1 MDKESNL
8 MRNMGLKFK
17 LIIYFLVANM
27 LALLV
32 INAIFMLSAVSY
44 GKNRFISDMDYAVQ
58 NGFAQSV
65 QSIMSSSSRDFVKRY
80 RLEQLIS
87 ESSGSLRLG
96 GGRNCYVI
104 DGVNGSVLAS
114 SDSPET
120 ALDTTP
126 NLDAALSKHT
136 KGASVSL
143 TARYSDYAYY
153 IMSGSDSD
161 GYIIYIKDDNSALNS
176 LLHNFIVI
184 SIWILVIGGILTV
197 LYVTIVSRT
206 ITIPLKR
213 LIKRA
218 ENFSK
223 GRYDASVEPERGD
236 EIGVL
241 TQTFNNVGVVMSSS
255 INQKVAEKHKVDVI
269 MEHVTNGIMAFDTDQ
284 NLIHINSAAKRML
297 KIEGD
302 TDDLKFDSFFESLH
316 VDICMAE
323 FMYLEKYATEIRDI
337 SIDMSHIRAY
347 YVPFKMENERTA
359 GVVCVF
365 EDFTEQ
371 FNLEAARQKFVA
383 EVSHELKTPLMIIK
397 GYTETLLNGYMDDKK
412 MATKF
417 LNTINDETDKMNSL
431 VRNLLD
437 LSKFDVQKFEMKKEV
452 VSLDKMLTS
461 LVDMF
466 KLEAEVE
473 NIELNYIRSTDIP
486 QIYADKDQIERAVR
500 NIISNAIKYGVS
512 GGYVNIYA
520 GSIYNEIYI
529 KVVDNGKGM
538 TEEELSHV
546 FERFYRADTART
558 REKGGTGL
566 GLSIAKEIIE
576 NHGGSITIE
585 SKFGEYTK
593 VTIHLPMASGA

>member
-1 MDKESNL
+1 

-143 TARYSDYAYY
+143 AAGYSDYAYY
-153 IMSGSDSD
+153 ICPARTATV
-161 GYIIYIKDDNSALNS
+161 YIYIKDDNSALNS
-176 LLHNFIVI
+176 LLHNLYYIALDTGHRRDLDRFIRNY
-184 SIWILVIGGILTV
+184 SLQND
-197 LYVTIVSRT
+197 
-206 ITIPLKR
+206 TIPLKR

-241 TQTFNNVGVVMSSS
+241 
-255 INQKVAEKHKVDVI
+255 
-269 MEHVTNGIMAFDTDQ
+269 
-284 NLIHINSAAKRML
+284 LR
-297 KIEGD
+297 
-302 TDDLKFDSFFESLH
+302 
-316 VDICMAE
+316 
-323 FMYLEKYATEIRDI
+323 R
-337 SIDMSHIRAY
+337 
-347 YVPFKMENERTA
+347 
-359 GVVCVF
+359 
-365 EDFTEQ
+365 
-371 FNLEAARQKFVA
+371 
-383 EVSHELKTPLMIIK
+383 
-397 GYTETLLNGYMDDKK
+397 
-412 MATKF
+412 
-417 LNTINDETDKMNSL
+417 
-431 VRNLLD
+431 
-437 LSKFDVQKFEMKKEV
+437 
-452 VSLDKMLTS
+452 
-461 LVDMF
+461 
-466 KLEAEVE
+466 
-473 NIELNYIRSTDIP
+473 
-486 QIYADKDQIERAVR
+486 
-500 NIISNAIKYGVS
+500 
-512 GGYVNIYA
+512 
-520 GSIYNEIYI
+520 
-529 KVVDNGKGM
+529 
-538 TEEELSHV
+538 
-546 FERFYRADTART
+546 
-558 REKGGTGL
+558 
-566 GLSIAKEIIE
+566 
-576 NHGGSITIE
+576 SIT
-585 SKFGEYTK
+585 S
-593 VTIHLPMASGA
+593 ASS